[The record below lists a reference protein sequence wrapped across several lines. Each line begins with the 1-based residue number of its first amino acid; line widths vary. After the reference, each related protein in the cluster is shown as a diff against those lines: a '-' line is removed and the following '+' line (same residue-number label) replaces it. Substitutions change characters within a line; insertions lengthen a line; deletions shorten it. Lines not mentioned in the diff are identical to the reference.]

1 VLEQE
6 ILQRLCRARDRLREP
21 HESRLAIGEVAREA
35 QMSRYHFIRR
45 FVALFGETPHQ
56 FRIRSRL
63 DHARH
68 LLAAGQ
74 HSVREVCM
82 EVGFTSL
89 GSFSALF
96 TRRVGV
102 PPSAY
107 RRRVRPAELIPGCL
121 TLMCGAPSA
130 IFEKH
135 PGQPVP
141 DCEPVSAAREQP

>member
-1 VLEQE
+1 MLGQDP
-6 ILQRLCRARDRLREP
+6 LQRLCRARDRLRDP
-21 HESRLAIGEVAREA
+21 HESRLAIVDVAREA
-35 QMSRYHFIRR
+35 RMSRYHFIRR
-45 FVALFGETPHQ
+45 FVAVFGETPHQ

-74 HSVREVCM
+74 HSVTDVCM

-107 RRRVRPAELIPGCL
+107 RQRVRPAELIPGCL
-121 TLMCGAPSA
+121 TLMCGAPTA
-130 IFEKH
+130 ILEKH
-135 PGQPVP
+135 PGAGLP
-141 DCEPVSAAREQP
+141 DCEPIYLAREQP